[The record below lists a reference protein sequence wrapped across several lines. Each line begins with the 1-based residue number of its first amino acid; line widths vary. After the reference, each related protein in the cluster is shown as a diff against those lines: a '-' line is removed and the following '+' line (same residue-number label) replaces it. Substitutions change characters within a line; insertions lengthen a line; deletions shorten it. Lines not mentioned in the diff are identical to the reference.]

1 MKIRKAFQGTIPDNK
16 ILDTY
21 STSQTDAYSCNLVN
35 NLLKTGIQTISIG
48 SVGGYGELY
57 NQTYTLTD
65 IPSGYTFIGI
75 LGWNLQGNNFTKFF
89 VTQLIKASDTTIT
102 WGIRNSSGDS
112 TGNLT
117 LSFVPLY
124 IKTS

>member
-21 STSQTDAYSCNLVN
+21 STSQTDTYSCNLVN
-35 NLLKTGIQTISIG
+35 NLIKTTNYTINIG
-48 SVGGYGELY
+48 SVGGNGEKL
-57 NQTYTLTD
+57 NETYTLTN

-75 LGWNLQGNNFTKFF
+75 LGWNLQGNMFTRFI

-102 WGIRNSSGDS
+102 WGVRNTSGTATND
-112 TGNLT
+112 LT
-117 LSFVPLY
+117 LTFTALF